1 MSATIDALR
10 RQTLAACVAATCA
23 AMAPAAPATVRAPA
37 AAIAS
42 APRVPASVVV
52 ANCNDGGSGS
62 LRDAVNSAASGDVI
76 DLSQLDCSTISL
88 TTGAI
93 IIQQN
98 DLHLVG
104 PARSELTIDGS
115 PTPGQSVLY
124 HSGYGGLTVSGMTIT
139 GGTKYRV
146 NGTATGGCIHS
157 YGSVS
162 LEDVAVMHCSVT
174 GNNAS
179 ALGGGVYARGEV
191 YMLDSTVSYSH
202 TRATGYASGGGV
214 YALGG
219 FIAKYST
226 VSHSYSYAAT
236 STPSFGGGVF
246 ARGPVFITGTTIS
259 DNSAIRMGGIAMADN
274 NSYVATIVNSTI
286 SSNTAYLIGGAFA
299 RPRLNIYNSTIAFNH
314 SYHWSDGAGHYFAA
328 GLYITT
334 AGEMDSTIISSNVNF
349 DAPFPTAD
357 LTGASGS
364 GFNGG
369 HNNVMFCGAPC
380 PNDTSHDDPGLGP
393 LQDNGGVTRTQV
405 PTPGVWDTF
414 GGTNVF
420 NVSWDQRGPGFPR
433 QTPPDFPE
441 IGAIQINSDIIFV
454 NGFN

>member
-1 MSATIDALR
+1 MSTIHVS
-10 RQTLAACVAATCA
+10 RQRMLAACVAAVCA
-23 AMAPAAPATVRAPA
+23 AAAAAAHATVAAPA
-37 AAIAS
+37 AAAVS
-42 APRVPASVVV
+42 VPHVPNAVVT
-52 ANCNDGGSGS
+52 NCDDDGPGS
-62 LRDAVNSAASGDVI
+62 LRVTVNSAASGDVI
-76 DLSQLDCSTISL
+76 DLTQLDSSTISL

-93 IIQQN
+93 IIQQ
-98 DLHLVG
+98 DELHLVG

-124 HSGYGGLTVSGMTIT
+124 HSGYGALSVSGMMIT
-139 GGTKYRV
+139 GGSKYRA
-146 NGTATGGCIHS
+146 NGPATGGCIHS
-157 YGSVS
+157 YGSVN
-162 LEDVAVMHCSVT
+162 LEDVEVIHCSAT
-174 GNNAS
+174 GYNAS
-179 ALGGGVYARGEV
+179 ALGGGVFARGEV

-219 FIAKYST
+219 FISKYST
-226 VSHSYSYAAT
+226 ISHSYGYAAT

-274 NSYVATIVNSTI
+274 NGYNSTIVNSTI
-286 SSNTAYLIGGAFA
+286 SSNTAYIIGGAFA
-299 RPRLNIYNSTIAFNH
+299 RQQLNLYNSTIAFNH
-314 SYHWSDGAGHYFAA
+314 SYSWTDGAGHYFAA

-349 DAPFPTAD
+349 AAPFPTAD
-357 LTGASGS
+357 LTGAGGS

-393 LQDNGGVTRTQV
+393 LQDNGGPTRTHV

-414 GGTNVF
+414 GGTNVLS
-420 NVSWDQRGPGFPR
+420 VPWDQRGPGFPR